1 MEVTIRFAILNEERY
16 KVNCL
21 FELIKNC
28 YNQKAVLTINDTDN
42 IDVQLPDAEQF
53 LSFGA
58 VRNCLI
64 IDRNHKNVL
73 LSARGCIE
81 YCKAILKQMPGLDDC
96 TNQYKILRKCGI
108 PQQTFKLM
116 MEINDSELSSIA
128 SGSPYPYVVT
138 EWMTTFKSYQAAWE
152 EEKRQKQEEERQ
164 KQLIEEAKAAFDAKD
179 KIEDRKEIKADPKP
193 KAEIKKIDNSCLCGV
208 KFDEAKNFQQISQI
222 IQENNLDRREIA
234 KFCGIAPRSFRY
246 LMDNP
251 NYPRA
256 NEFVNVVNQ
265 HLGSHVELA
274 VLENG
279 QKAEPEWAK
288 ITTFGQLKDITR
300 KYSLGGR
307 ELAKRCGINYP
318 TLVYILRYSENPTYV
333 MKYADKINKN
343 LGCNISSE
351 KTQIDWTTVTTIEQ
365 FIKIVQQHKLNIY
378 QIATDCKVSAP
389 TIHNILKTGKSSE
402 RTIRLLNER
411 FGCNIIFNDKAKR
424 IQTAVNWASI
434 TTVEQFVLA
443 IERHKIDQ
451 TYLAEKCGIPI
462 SVFCSIATRNTASA
476 ETLRLIN
483 KFLGC
488 NIEIPPKKPAESLST
503 DESKEEIIK
512 KLKQQ
517 NPSGWQ
523 VIIDILKELNI
534 SQRSFVEIS
543 GIKNL
548 PHKLNLADV
557 AQLNK
562 LFGWNLGHKDTYSYR
577 FCSVRHK

>member
-1 MEVTIRFAILNEERY
+1 MEVTIRFAILNEERH
-16 KVNCL
+16 KVDCL
-21 FELIKNC
+21 LELIKNC
-28 YNQKAVLTINDTDN
+28 YNQKATLTINDVEDDT
-42 IDVQLPDAEQF
+42 VQLPDTGQF
-53 LSFGA
+53 LSYGA
-58 VRNCLI
+58 IRNCPI
-64 IDRNHKNVL
+64 IDRDRKNVL
-73 LSARGCIE
+73 LSVSGCIE
-81 YCKAILKQMPGLDDC
+81 YCKAILKQIPGLDDC
-96 TNQYKILRKCGI
+96 TNQYKILCKCGVS
-108 PQQTFKLM
+108 QQAIKIM

-152 EEKRQKQEEERQ
+152 EDERQKQEDERQ
-164 KQLIEEAKAAFDAKD
+164 KQLIEEAKAVFDAED
-179 KIEDRKEIKADPKP
+179 KIENDRRQETKRF
-193 KAEIKKIDNSCLCGV
+193 DNSCLCGV

-256 NEFVNVVNQ
+256 NEFVNAVNQ

-411 FGCNIIFNDKAKR
+411 FGCNIIFDDKAKR

-483 KFLGC
+483 KSLGC
-488 NIEIPPKKPAESLST
+488 NIEIPSKKFMESLSI
-503 DESKEEIIK
+503 DETKEEIIR

-577 FCSVRHK
+577 FSLTRHK